1 MRRVVVG
8 VFIWSERR
16 MVFFRGNLGDSE
28 TSWIELNLVNRGVV
42 ASSLID
48 ASLSFV
54 CELRRRIDF
63 LSRQEIALSCLVN
76 VAFCSMFGSIAIRS
90 VSELHRFKPREVW
103 LGTLPEKGLLVSGH
117 FFVHIIGLYNA

>member
-1 MRRVVVG
+1 
-8 VFIWSERR
+8 

-42 ASSLID
+42 ADSSLID
-48 ASLSFV
+48 ASLSFE
-54 CELRRRIDF
+54 CELRRLIDF
-63 LSRQEIALSCLVN
+63 LSRQEIALSCLVK
-76 VAFCSMFGSIAIRS
+76 VAFCSMFGSMAIRS

-117 FFVHIIGLYNA
+117 FFPVFI